1 LSPFILNSSLEFSTA
16 ASSPSSFQIVAADMT
31 DPQDLLRYDFLEY
44 ITGTREYPF
53 VQGRKQAPEPYE
65 TEIVIA
71 RFFTQEYLVDFL
83 EKVLDGSLAPTQR
96 SEEEEKVA
104 IEGQGETLLDSS
116 SNSRSSNSE
125 GSKDRDRD
133 KKGSGHVA
141 KSTVIKVVGSDFN
154 AR

>member
-1 LSPFILNSSLEFSTA
+1 MS
-16 ASSPSSFQIVAADMT
+16 

-53 VQGRKQAPEPYE
+53 VQGRKQAPEQYE
-65 TEIVIA
+65 TEVVIA

-83 EKVLDGSLAPTQR
+83 EKVLDGTLAPTQR
-96 SEEEEKVA
+96 SEQEENVA
-104 IEGQGETLLDSS
+104 AEGQGQGETLLDSS

-125 GSKDRDRD
+125 VSKDRDREMR
-133 KKGSGHVA
+133 GSGGVA
-141 KSTVIKVVGSDFN
+141 KSTVNKVVGSDFN

>member
-1 LSPFILNSSLEFSTA
+1 LSPFILDSSLELSTV
-16 ASSPSSFQIVAADMT
+16 ASSSSSQIVAADMT

-53 VQGRKQAPEPYE
+53 VQGRKQAPELYE

-83 EKVLDGSLAPTQR
+83 EKVLDGTLAPTQR
-96 SEEEEKVA
+96 SEQEEKVA
-104 IEGQGETLLDSS
+104 VEGQGETLLGSS

-125 GSKDRDRD
+125 GSKDRERN